1 MEFIKKFINY
11 FLRIFNLKL
20 IKVVDQFSNSYRLV
34 LALKEKNID
43 CVFDVGANEGQF
55 TKELRYYGFEGKILS
70 FEPIL
75 SVHEKLLKNS
85 NKDNEW
91 EVYKPVALGNQNID
105 NFINISKN
113 SVSSSILDISAEH
126 VENAPDSIF
135 VEKQSIQERK
145 LDDIFPELNVKEK
158 NLFLKIDTQGYEFK
172 VIQGAEKILKEFKG
186 ILVEVSLSH
195 LYEGQ
200 KNWLEIIEF
209 IKSKGFSLW
218 SVDRGFSNKKNGKTL
233 QIDLCFFK

>member
-1 MEFIKKFINY
+1 MKFYKKIYKLF
-11 FLRIFNLKL
+11 FKIFNLKL

-55 TKELRYYGFEGKILS
+55 TKELRHYGFGGKILS

-75 SVHEKLLKNS
+75 AVHEKLLKNS
-85 NKDNEW
+85 NKDNKW

-113 SVSSSILDISAEH
+113 SVSSSILDISDEH

-172 VIQGAEKILKEFKG
+172 VIKGAEK
-186 ILVEVSLSH
+186 
-195 LYEGQ
+195 Y
-200 KNWLEIIEF
+200 
-209 IKSKGFSLW
+209 
-218 SVDRGFSNKKNGKTL
+218 
-233 QIDLCFFK
+233 

>member
-1 MEFIKKFINY
+1 MNE
-11 FLRIFNLKL
+11 
-20 IKVVDQFSNSYRLV
+20 VNS
-34 LALKEKNID
+34 
-43 CVFDVGANEGQF
+43 
-55 TKELRYYGFEGKILS
+55 TKELRHYGFEGKILS

-75 SVHEKLLKNS
+75 AVHEKLLKNS
-85 NKDNEW
+85 NKDNKW

-113 SVSSSILDISAEH
+113 SVSSSILDISDEH

-172 VIQGAEKILKEFKG
+172 VIKGAEKILKEFKG
-186 ILVEVSLSH
+186 ILVEVSLSQ

-200 KNWLEIIEF
+200 KNWLDIIDL

-218 SVDRGFSNKKNGKTL
+218 SIVRGFQTKNGKL
-233 QIDLCFFK
+233 FR

>member
-1 MEFIKKFINY
+1 MKFIKKFINY
-11 FLRIFNLKL
+11 FLKIFNLKL

-55 TKELRYYGFEGKILS
+55 TKELRHYGFEGKILS

-75 SVHEKLLKNS
+75 SVHKKLLKNS
-85 NKDNEW
+85 NKDDEW

-113 SVSSSILDISAEH
+113 SVSSSILDISVEH

-135 VEKQSIQERK
+135 VEKQPIQERK
-145 LDDIFPELNVKEK
+145 LDDIFPELNVEEK

-186 ILVEVSLSH
+186 ILVEVSLSQ

-200 KNWLEIIEF
+200 KDWLDIIDF

-218 SVDRGFSNKKNGKTL
+218 SIDRGFSNKKNGKTL

>member
-1 MEFIKKFINY
+1 MIN
-11 FLRIFNLKL
+11 LATL
-20 IKVVDQFSNSYRLV
+20 IRLV

-43 CVFDVGANEGQF
+43 CVFDVGVNEGQF
-55 TKELRYYGFEGKILS
+55 TKELRHYGFEGKILS

-85 NKDNEW
+85 NKDDEW

-145 LDDIFPELNVKEK
+145 LDDIFPDLNVKEK

-186 ILVEVSLSH
+186 ILVEVSLSQ

-200 KNWLEIIEF
+200 KIGWILLILLNQKDFHFGQLIEVF
-209 IKSKGFSLW
+209 QTKKWKNSS
-218 SVDRGFSNKKNGKTL
+218 DRPL
-233 QIDLCFFK
+233 FFK

>member
-1 MEFIKKFINY
+1 MRHY
-11 FLRIFNLKL
+11 
-20 IKVVDQFSNSYRLV
+20 D
-34 LALKEKNID
+34 
-43 CVFDVGANEGQF
+43 
-55 TKELRYYGFEGKILS
+55 FEGKILS

-75 SVHEKLLKNS
+75 SVHKKLLKNS
-85 NKDNEW
+85 NKDDEW

-113 SVSSSILDISAEH
+113 SVSSSILDISDEH

-145 LDDIFPELNVKEK
+145 LDDIFPELNLKEK

-172 VIQGAEKILKEFKG
+172 VIQGAEKIAKRILKG
-186 ILVEVSLSH
+186 ILVEVSLSQ

-200 KNWLEIIEF
+200 KDWLDVIDF

-218 SVDRGFSNKKNGKTL
+218 SIDEVFQTKKMEKL
-233 QIDLCFFK
+233 FR

>member
-1 MEFIKKFINY
+1 MEFIKKIINY

-20 IKVVDQFSNSYRLV
+20 IKVVDQFNNSYRLV
-34 LALKEKNID
+34 LAFKEKNID

-55 TKELRYYGFEGKILS
+55 SKELRHYGFEGKILS

-75 SVHEKLLKNS
+75 SAHKKLLKNS
-85 NKDNEW
+85 NKDNKW
-91 EVYKPVALGNQNID
+91 EVYKPVALGNQNKD
-105 NFINISKN
+105 NLINISKN
-113 SVSSSILDISAEH
+113 SVSSSILDINAEH

-135 VEKQSIQERK
+135 VEKQSIKERK
-145 LDDIFPELNVKEK
+145 LDDIFTELNIKEK

-172 VIQGAEKILKEFKG
+172 VIQGAEKIIKEFKG
-186 ILVEVSLSH
+186 ILVEVSLSQ

-200 KNWLEIIEF
+200 KNWLDIIEF